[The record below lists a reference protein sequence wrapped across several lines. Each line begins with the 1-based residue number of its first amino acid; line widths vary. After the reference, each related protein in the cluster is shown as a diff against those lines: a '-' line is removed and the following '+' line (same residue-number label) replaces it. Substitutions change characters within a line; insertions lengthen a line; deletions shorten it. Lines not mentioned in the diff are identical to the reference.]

1 MNIEVKSAVKNIVT
15 VLLLAVSSYSF
26 AQYDKYYYF
35 NRGRD
40 HLINSRYAY
49 AITDFSIL
57 VQADTSLYDG
67 YFFRGIAKYNL
78 NDYIGAL
85 QDFNRAISLNPVY
98 TQAYHYRAITLS
110 QLNRFDEAM
119 KDYES
124 AMDLRPDNVGIHFS
138 RGITYLM
145 SQKFDK
151 SIEDFNVFLRHE
163 PSSSDA
169 FVNRGTAYLMSKD
182 TVRALG
188 DYNRAIYFNAL
199 DPNGYIRRA
208 RIYAMQNENKK
219 AMRDLDQAIRMD
231 STSSFV
237 FFSRALVKY
246 ALDDY
251 GGALDDLT
259 KVIALDPYNALSY
272 YNRALIRSQ
281 TGDYNNALEDY
292 GHVMDINPDNVLA
305 YFNRAAVE
313 IELGDYDAAV
323 MDYTRAIE
331 LYPDFATAYMNRSVA
346 KSRMN
351 AHDDARKDYDVAQQK
366 IAQFRRDASDSS
378 FSVFADTGKVFSRLL
393 ALDADFTK
401 KTFSNRLESRNIGIM
416 LQPLFRLAEGAP
428 KSTLALDRQYFFPPI
443 ADFLKDEC
451 LQNVALSNQ
460 SIEIY
465 DTAVSRMGAVSEA
478 LLRSDSNGKRAL
490 GYFVTGMSQ
499 AQAQSQEFSSAINS
513 YAKAI
518 ALDPSNIFYYLNRSA
533 VQSDMINYI
542 ANIENSIPKL
552 NLEGNVVSS
561 TNAINRHV
569 YDYRE
574 ALSDLDKIEAL
585 NPDFA
590 YLHYNRG
597 NLLCLSDKMPEAI
610 EAYTKAIKRYPY
622 FAEAYFNRGLVSIY
636 LRDTEKGC
644 IDISK
649 SGELGVKDAY
659 PVIKRYCQDS
669 DN

>member
-1 MNIEVKSAVKNIVT
+1 MDKCKLENIVKNVILILFLT
-15 VLLLAVSSYSF
+15 VSSYSY

-57 VQADTSLYDG
+57 IQADSSLYDG

-85 QDFNRAISLNPVY
+85 QDFNKALHINPVY
-98 TQAYHYRAITLS
+98 TQAYHYRAITFS

-119 KDYES
+119 KDYET
-124 AMDLRPDNVGIHFS
+124 AMDLRPDNIGIHFS

-151 SIEDFNVFLRHE
+151 SIEDFNIFLRHE
-163 PSSSDA
+163 PNSSDA

-182 TVRALG
+182 TVRALE
-188 DYNRAIYFNAL
+188 DYNKAIYFNAF

-208 RIYAMQNENKK
+208 RIYAMQNENQK
-219 AMRDLDQAIRMD
+219 AMKDLDQAIRFD

-237 FFSRALVKY
+237 YFSRALVKY

-251 GGALDDLT
+251 NGAINDLS
-259 KVIALDPYNALSY
+259 KVIDLDPYNALSY

-281 TGDYNNALEDY
+281 IGDYNNALDDY
-292 GHVMDINPDNVLA
+292 GHVMDINPDNVLV

-313 IELGDYDAAV
+313 IELNDYHAAI
-323 MDYTRAIE
+323 MDYTKAIE
-331 LYPDFATAYMNRSVA
+331 LYPDFATAYMNRSIT
-346 KSRMN
+346 KNQIGDYES
-351 AHDDARKDYDVAQQK
+351 ARKDYDIAQQK
-366 IAQFRRDASDSS
+366 IAQFRKEASDST
-378 FSVFADTGKVFSRLL
+378 FSIFADTSKTFNKLL

-401 KTFSNRLESRNIGIM
+401 KTFSNRLESRNIALM
-416 LQPLFRLAEGAP
+416 LQPLFRLSEGAP
-428 KSTLALDRQYFFPPI
+428 QSALALDKQYFFPLI
-443 ADFLKDEC
+443 DNFLKNGN

-460 SIEIY
+460 SIELSDTVIY
-465 DTAVSRMGAVSEA
+465 KMDSVSAI
-478 LLRSDSNGKRAL
+478 LLQSADNKAKAL
-490 GYFVTGMSQ
+490 GYFVKGMLQ
-499 AQAQSQEFSSAINS
+499 AQAQVQEFSSAISN
-513 YAKAI
+513 YNKAI
-518 ALDPSNIFYYLNRSA
+518 SLDPSNIFYYLNRSV
-533 VQSDMINYI
+533 VQSEMIDYI

-552 NLEGNVVSS
+552 SLEGNVVSS
-561 TNAINRHV
+561 KSAINRHV
-569 YDYRE
+569 YDYNE
-574 ALSDLDKIEAL
+574 AVNDLDKIESL

-590 YLHYNRG
+590 YLYYNRG

-610 EAYTKAIKRYPY
+610 EAYTKAIKQYPY

-636 LRDTEKGC
+636 LR
-644 IDISK
+644 
-649 SGELGVKDAY
+649 
-659 PVIKRYCQDS
+659 
-669 DN
+669 

>member
-1 MNIEVKSAVKNIVT
+1 LKGVVKNIILVLFLT
-15 VLLLAVSSYSF
+15 VSTYTF

-35 NRGRD
+35 SRGRD

-57 VQADTSLYDG
+57 IQADSSLYDG

-85 QDFNRAISLNPVY
+85 QDFNKALSINPVY

-119 KDYES
+119 KDYET
-124 AMDLRPDNVGIHFS
+124 AIDLRPDNVGIHFS

-151 SIEDFNVFLRHE
+151 SIEDFNIFLRHE
-163 PSSSDA
+163 VNSSDA
-169 FVNRGTAYLMSKD
+169 FVNRGTAYLMNKD
-182 TVRALG
+182 TIRALE
-188 DYNRAIYFNAL
+188 DYNKAIYFNAF

-208 RIYAMQNENKK
+208 RIFAMRNENQK
-219 AMRDLDQAIRMD
+219 AMKDLDQAIRLD

-237 FFSRALVKY
+237 YFSRALVKY

-251 GGALDDLT
+251 NGALSDLT

-281 TGDYNNALEDY
+281 IGDYNNALDDY
-292 GHVMDINPDNVLA
+292 SHVMDINPDNVLV

-313 IELGDYDAAV
+313 IELNDYQSAI
-323 MDYTRAIE
+323 MNYTKAIE
-331 LYPDFATAYMNRSVA
+331 LYPDFATAYMNRSIV
-346 KSRMN
+346 KNQIGEYES
-351 AHDDARKDYDVAQQK
+351 ARKDYDIAQQK
-366 IAQFRRDASDSS
+366 IAQFRKDASDSV
-378 FSVFADTGKVFSRLL
+378 FSIFADTSKTFNKLL

-401 KTFSNRLESRNIGIM
+401 KTFSNRLESRNIGPM
-416 LQPLFRLAEGAP
+416 LQPMFKLSEGAQ
-428 KSTLALDRQYFFPPI
+428 KSTLALDKQYFFPLI
-443 ADFLKDEC
+443 DNFLKNEN

-465 DTAVSRMGAVSEA
+465 DTAIYKMDSISEILIRNA
-478 LLRSDSNGKRAL
+478 DNKAQAL
-490 GYFVTGMSQ
+490 GYFIRGMSQ
-499 AQAQSQEFSSAINS
+499 AQVQEFSSAISN
-513 YAKAI
+513 YVKAI
-518 ALDPSNIFYYLNRSA
+518 SLDPTNIFYYLNRSV
-533 VQSDMINYI
+533 VQSEMINYI

-552 NLEGNVVSS
+552 SLEGNVVSS
-561 TNAINRHV
+561 KSAINRHV
-569 YDYRE
+569 YDYNE
-574 ALSDLDKIEAL
+574 AINDLDKIESL

-590 YLHYNRG
+590 YLYYNRG

-610 EAYTKAIKRYPY
+610 EAYTKAIKKYPY

-649 SGELGVKDAY
+649 SGEMGVKDAY
-659 PVIKRYCQDS
+659 PIIKRYCL
-669 DN
+669 NEEE